1 MRRKFFSR
9 VDWKFTG
16 RSIDGREKKCT
27 RQIKRAKTE
36 YIQSEL
42 DEASSDP
49 RKMYGVVNKLLG
61 KNVSFPVLQDVDN
74 TSAASILSLAFFFFF
89 LG

>member
-61 KNVSFPVLQDVDN
+61 KNVSFPVLQDV
-74 TSAASILSLAFFFFF
+74 AQLRVFFLSLFFFFF
-89 LG
+89 